1 MTLKIKKAEVLDL
14 AAIYKILSLC
24 GEHLATNLGL
34 THWFPPYPKESIEK
48 NILERDVY
56 LVYKNEEIIGTFTLG
71 ITPVANY
78 DLTRWQ
84 NPVSKVMYHNRLA
97 ILPRMQGNGLGNWC
111 MEQIE
116 AIACQA
122 GCKALRFDAINHPK
136 LLAFYKKL
144 GYQDL
149 GLWQL
154 SDARGQIWD
163 VMLFEKL
170 L

>member
-1 MTLKIKKAEVLDL
+1 MTLKIKKAETTDS
-14 AAIYKILSLC
+14 ATIYKILSLC

-34 THWFPPYPKESIEK
+34 THWFPPYPKEFIEK

-56 LVYKNEEIIGTFTLG
+56 LVYENEEIIGTFTLG

-84 NPVSKVMYHNRLA
+84 NPSSKAMYLNRLA
-97 ILPRMQGNGLGNWC
+97 ILPSLQGNGLGNWC

-116 AIACQA
+116 AIACQN

-136 LLAFYKKL
+136 LLTFYKKL